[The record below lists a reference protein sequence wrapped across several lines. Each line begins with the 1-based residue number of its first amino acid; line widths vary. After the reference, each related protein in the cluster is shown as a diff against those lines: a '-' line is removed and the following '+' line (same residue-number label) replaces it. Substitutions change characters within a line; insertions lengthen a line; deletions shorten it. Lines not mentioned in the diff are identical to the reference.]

1 MLAIAKG
8 PAALA
13 RAVQARQHRRMSK
26 SRMIS
31 DSLAPLLDFIYP
43 PRCAACG
50 DATGEQGGLCPP
62 CWADLVIPSEP
73 ACIACQRPFGDVGP
87 EAGGLCGP
95 CLAKPPRHD
104 GIAAGTLY
112 TKTSRKLALA
122 FKHGGRI
129 ALAPML
135 ARMIAARLPE
145 ADSERLIVPVPL
157 HRRRLWTRG
166 YNQSVLLG
174 RELAR
179 LGHGTLLVDAL
190 ERTKPTPSLGGLG
203 ARARGKVLAGAIRV
217 RPSLVG
223 KFANRDIVLVDDV
236 LTSGA
241 TSDAC
246 VKELRKTGARSVRI
260 ACFTRVLD
268 EAIDSVRAAG

>member
-1 MLAIAKG
+1 
-8 PAALA
+8 
-13 RAVQARQHRRMSK
+13 MSK
-26 SRMIS
+26 NRMIS

-50 DATGEQGGLCPP
+50 DATGEQGGLCSS
-62 CWADLVIPSEP
+62 CWGDLVIPSEP
-73 ACIACQRPFGDVGP
+73 SCSACQRPFGEVGP
-87 EAGGLCGP
+87 NEGVLCAP

-112 TKTSRKLALA
+112 TQTSRKLALA

-145 ADSERLIVPVPL
+145 PDVKRLIVPVPL
-157 HRRRLWTRG
+157 HRRRIWTRG

-174 RELAR
+174 RELER
-179 LGHGTLLVDAL
+179 FGHGTLLVDAL
-190 ERTKPTPSLGGLG
+190 ERTRSTPSLGGLG

-217 RPSLVG
+217 RPPAARKL
-223 KFANRDIVLVDDV
+223 ANRDIILVDDV

-246 VKELRKTGARSVRI
+246 VKELKKAGADCVRI
-260 ACFTRVLD
+260 ACFTRVLH
-268 EAIDSVRAAG
+268 EAIDPVRAAG